1 MDSQCACLCMS
12 IDSPSDATEVGGLAD
27 DGSDITHS
35 ACGGKWLLKCYA
47 HDMCSEFGAIN

>member
-1 MDSQCACLCMS
+1 MS

-27 DGSDITHS
+27 DGSDVTHS
-35 ACGGKWLLKCYA
+35 TCGGKWLLKCYA